1 LPFPVEPEPFRNY
14 PANIVSFV
22 MEATSSR
29 QMKTT
34 LFIPHLPCEPG
45 PEHAAGG
52 WLMARRLQNHRER
65 SPAAMHLQ
73 MAAATPR
80 KGILRNLPSSGSKG
94 LF

>member
-1 LPFPVEPEPFRNY
+1 LSFQVEREPFRNY

-34 LFIPHLPCEPG
+34 LFIAHVPCEPG
-45 PEHAAGG
+45 PQRAAGR

-80 KGILRNLPSSGSKG
+80 KGILRNLTSSGSKG